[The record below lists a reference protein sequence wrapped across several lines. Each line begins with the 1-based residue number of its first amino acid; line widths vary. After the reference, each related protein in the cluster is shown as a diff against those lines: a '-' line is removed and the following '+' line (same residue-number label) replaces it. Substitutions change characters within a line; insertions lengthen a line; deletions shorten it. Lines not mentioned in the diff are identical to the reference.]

1 MEPVFL
7 SKIDFDDLGHVEA
20 TGEHLFEAN
29 GVEEAI
35 IVARAGT
42 LPLSGFPQSSFGFVV
57 GSLVRINKV
66 Q

>member
-42 LPLSGFPQSSFGFVV
+42 FTFIRISSELIWFRCWVT
-57 GSLVRINKV
+57 R
-66 Q
+66 